1 MRVLLIGVDSSLGTA
16 LQSQLMRWGRHE
28 VETST
33 LSGGRWK
40 SERQAK
46 KAVRRAK
53 PDIIVDLRMIAA
65 ADGGEL
71 IHEHDLE
78 RCHWL
83 AKACQR
89 NDIGYL
95 LTSSAR
101 VFSGQQERPYR
112 ELDEADNTETVGE
125 LLRKAEDFVRDSC
138 DAHLILRL
146 GPIFAPRGVNVLTH
160 MLGRLREGGELL
172 LDNHLRGCPVEAGDA
187 ARVISALLD
196 QISAGAQSW
205 GTFHYCSSD
214 PTNCYEFAEV
224 LLASASQFSEFGP
237 SAVTLEAATD
247 DRPLLNRALDCSLI
261 RNHFAIKQVP
271 WRGFVAD
278 AVKNYFALAEQ
289 EDD

>member
-1 MRVLLIGVDSSLGTA
+1 MRVLLIGVDSSLGSA
-16 LQSQLMRWGRHE
+16 LQAQLMRWGRHE

-46 KAVRRAK
+46 KAVRRAR
-53 PDIIVDLRMIAA
+53 PDMIVDLRMIAA

-71 IHEHDLE
+71 IHDHDLE

-95 LTSSAR
+95 LTSSTR
-101 VFSGQQERPYR
+101 VFSGEQERPYR
-112 ELDEADNTETVGE
+112 ELDEADNQETVGE
-125 LLRKAEDFVRDSC
+125 LLRKAEDYVRDTC
-138 DAHLILRL
+138 DEHLILRL
-146 GPIFAPRGVNVLTH
+146 GPIFAPRGINVLTH
-160 MLGRLREGGELL
+160 MLGRLQEGGELT
-172 LDNHLRGCPVEAGDA
+172 LDNHLWGCPVEAGDA

-196 QISAGAQSW
+196 QFSAGAESW

-214 PTNCYEFAEV
+214 ATNCYEFAEV

-237 SAVTLEAATD
+237 AAVRLAVATEEQ
-247 DRPLLNRALDCSLI
+247 PQLNRALDCSLI

-278 AVKNYFALAEQ
+278 TVKTYFALAKE
-289 EDD
+289 EDN

>member
-16 LQSQLMRWGRHE
+16 LQAQLMRWGRHE
-28 VETST
+28 IETST

-53 PDIIVDLRMIAA
+53 PDMIVDLRMIAA

-71 IHEHDLE
+71 IHEHDVE

-89 NDIGYL
+89 NDIAYL

-101 VFSGQQERPYR
+101 VFSGRQERGYR
-112 ELDEADNTETVGE
+112 ELDEADN
-125 LLRKAEDFVRDSC
+125 
-138 DAHLILRL
+138 HLW
-146 GPIFAPRGVNVLTH
+146 
-160 MLGRLREGGELL
+160 
-172 LDNHLRGCPVEAGDA
+172 GCPVEAGDA

-196 QISAGAQSW
+196 QVSAGADSW

-214 PTNCYEFAEV
+214 RTNCYEFAEV

-237 SAVTLEAATD
+237 TAVTLEVTPD
-247 DRPLLNRALDCSLI
+247 DLPTLNRSLDCSLI

-278 AVKNYFALAEQ
+278 TVKTYFALAEQ
-289 EDD
+289 EDN

>member
-1 MRVLLIGVDSSLGTA
+1 VRVLLIGVDSSLGAA
-16 LQSQLMRWGRHE
+16 LQAQLMRWGRHDI
-28 VETST
+28 ETST
-33 LSGGRWK
+33 LTGGRWK

-53 PDIIVDLRMIAA
+53 PEMIVDLRMVAA

-71 IHEHDLE
+71 IHDHDVE

-95 LTSSAR
+95 LASSAR
-101 VFSGQQERPYR
+101 VFSGAQERAYR
-112 ELDEADNTETVGE
+112 ELDEADNTETVGQ
-125 LLRKAEDFVRDSC
+125 LLRQAEDSVRDVC
-138 DAHLILRL
+138 KHHLILRL
-146 GPIFAPRGVNVLTH
+146 GPIFAPRGINVLTH
-160 MLGRLREGGELL
+160 MLGRLRQGGDLV
-172 LDNHLRGCPVEAGDA
+172 LDNHLRGCPVEASDA

-196 QISAGAQSW
+196 QFSTGADSW
-205 GTFHYCSSD
+205 GTFHYSSTD
-214 PTNCYEFAEV
+214 ATNCYEFAEV

-237 SAVTLEAATD
+237 AVVTLEASTAELAQL
-247 DRPLLNRALDCSLI
+247 DRSLDCGLI

-278 AVKNYFALAEQ
+278 AVKTYFALAE
-289 EDD
+289 EEEN

>member
-1 MRVLLIGVDSSLGTA
+1 VRVLLIGVDSSLGTA
-16 LQSQLMRWGRHE
+16 LQAQLMRWGRHE

-53 PDIIVDLRMIAA
+53 PDMIVDLRMIAA
-65 ADGGEL
+65 ADSGEL
-71 IHEHDLE
+71 IHDQDLE

-89 NDIGYL
+89 NDISYL

-101 VFSGQQERPYR
+101 VFSGLQERPYR
-112 ELDEADNTETVGE
+112 ELDEPENSETIGE
-125 LLRKAEDFVRDSC
+125 LLRQAEAHVRDTC
-138 DAHLILRL
+138 EAHLILRL
-146 GPIFAPRGVNVLTH
+146 GPIFAPRGMNVLTH
-160 MLGRLREGGELL
+160 MLGRLREGGELV
-172 LDNHLRGCPVEAGDA
+172 LDNHLRGCPVEASDA

-196 QISAGAQSW
+196 QFSAGAESW

-214 PTNCYEFAEV
+214 ATNCYEFAEV

-237 SAVTLEAATD
+237 AAVTLAAAED
-247 DRPLLNRALDCSLI
+247 DRQPLNRSLDCGLI

-271 WRGFVAD
+271 WRGYVAD
-278 AVKNYFALAEQ
+278 AVKTYFALAEEE
-289 EDD
+289 ED

>member
-16 LQSQLMRWGRHE
+16 LQAQLMRWGRHE

-89 NDIGYL
+89 NDIAYL

-101 VFSGQQERPYR
+101 VYSGHQERAYR
-112 ELDEADNTETVGE
+112 ELDEADNQETVAE
-125 LLRKAEDFVRDSC
+125 LLRKAEDYVRDSC

-146 GPIFAPRGVNVLTH
+146 GPIFAPRGINVLTH
-160 MLGRLREGGELL
+160 MLGRLREGGELV
-172 LDNHLRGCPVEAGDA
+172 LDNHLWGCPVEAGDA
-187 ARVISALLD
+187 ARVVSALLD
-196 QISAGAQSW
+196 QLSAGAESW

-214 PTNCYEFAEV
+214 ATNCYEFAEV

-237 SAVTLEAATD
+237 TAVTLEATPD
-247 DRPLLNRALDCSLI
+247 DLPTLNRSLDCSLI
-261 RNHFAIKQVP
+261 RNHFAVKQVP

-278 AVKNYFALAEQ
+278 TVKTYFALAGE
-289 EDD
+289 EDN